1 MPASRL
7 SNSSY
12 GGGFLAPSIIWEI
25 LWHGGCRAKNRV
37 MLGRMREKR
46 MSGAEDDPLE
56 FGDLADEARAI
67 AERMTD
73 SGAKET
79 LLSIARAYEAM
90 LKRGEKKPAGH

>member
-1 MPASRL
+1 
-7 SNSSY
+7 
-12 GGGFLAPSIIWEI
+12 
-25 LWHGGCRAKNRV
+25 
-37 MLGRMREKR
+37 